1 MKLLTKTITIEMKVV
16 FKGDDHIPENGL
28 DYSVYSMCEDFK
40 RHYASNSGDG
50 DRVLTCVGYTA
61 NRGGEGK
68 VSHRSE
74 AYIKSGYDFE
84 KELEG
89 A

>member
-40 RHYASNSGDG
+40 RHYASNSEDG
-50 DRVLTCVGYTA
+50 DRVLTCVGYTS
-61 NRGGEGK
+61 NRGGKGK
-68 VSHRSE
+68 VSYRSE
-74 AYIKSGYDFE
+74 DDIESGYDFE
-84 KELEG
+84 NELEEI
-89 A
+89 